1 MHPLFFSPVMKA
13 RIAHTNSQIPSTR
26 LLSELGLPRSSGL
39 PYEAEQCF
47 LDHVVHYKAL
57 SDMERVPRRLRHPSL
72 RLSNRAK
79 CRPQRRGCHPATSSE
94 SQQALPLAGPGS
106 SATTTAS
113 SSLSSLA
120 RYLGALITR
129 SSFGSQLSS
138 PDENGGSSPR
148 LAYDGVQVSHDGTL
162 APILAYNGPSVSPS
176 RSQDLNHHTHVL
188 PPTPPGPPPG
198 PPLGLPKT

>member
-13 RIAHTNSQIPSTR
+13 RKSPHQFPDTFNKTT
-26 LLSELGLPRSSGL
+26 LGTWAAAIQRL

-47 LDHVVHYKAL
+47 LDQVVHYKAL
-57 SDMERVPRRLRHPSL
+57 SDMEHVPRRLHHSSL

-79 CRPQRRGCHPATSSE
+79 CRPCHPATSSE
-94 SQQALPLAGPGS
+94 SQQAPPLAGSGS
-106 SATTTAS
+106 SATATAS
-113 SSLSSLA
+113 SFLSSLA
-120 RYLGALITR
+120 RYLGAPITR

-162 APILAYNGPSVSPS
+162 APILAHNGPSVSPS
-176 RSQDLNHHTHVL
+176 RSQDLNHHIHVL
-188 PPTPPGPPPG
+188 PPTPPGPQPG
-198 PPLGLPKT
+198 PPLRLPKT